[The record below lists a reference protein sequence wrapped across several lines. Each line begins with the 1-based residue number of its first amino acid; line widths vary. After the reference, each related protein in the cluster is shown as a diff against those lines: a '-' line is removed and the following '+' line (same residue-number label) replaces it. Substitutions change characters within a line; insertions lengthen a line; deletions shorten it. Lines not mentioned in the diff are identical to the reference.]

1 MALILINPNRKR
13 YGYFKFKY
21 KLYNIFHGKQGV
33 DIKILKRGFEE
44 VDVMQS
50 YYSKVCIIFLEF
62 HLKQFSSDNLVMSD
76 FMKALKSKLAQK
88 YKSKISYLWVRERH
102 KAPAQH
108 YHLAIMINGHKCNN
122 GWSTQQIAND
132 IWRNQKTGNTTYFVK
147 RTTYNLLR
155 NNEVEANAARVRLSY
170 FAKNRT
176 KERNLP
182 CNNFSASRT
191 KLNPKGKF
199 SW

>member
-1 MALILINPNRKR
+1 MALITLNPNRKR
-13 YGYFKFKY
+13 YGYFKLKY

-50 YYSKVCIIFLEF
+50 YYSKVCIIFLEL
-62 HLKQFSSDNLVMSD
+62 HLNQFSSDNLVMSD
-76 FMKALKSKLAQK
+76 FIKVLKSKLAQK
-88 YKSKISYLWVRERH
+88 YKSQIGYLWVRERH

-132 IWRNQKTGNTTYFVK
+132 IWRTQKTGNTTYFVK
-147 RTTYNLLR
+147 RATYNLRR
-155 NNEVEANAARVRLSY
+155 NDEVEANAARVRLSY
-170 FAKNRT
+170 FAKNKT